1 MRTIAIIVCVIAT
14 LVAQRAAAQQACP
27 ILVVSTNDDVV
38 NGNTS
43 SPCALIANPG
53 ADGIS
58 LREALLAANN
68 ATGSGTITV
77 TFAPALAGAKITL
90 TTQLPPI
97 TRDQITLA
105 GLTNNGQP
113 DITIDASQL
122 SSSGGGTPLSF
133 IGASYFT
140 MNGLNFPSIPA
151 NFNAIQIGGYALGLD
166 NGYRAPAQM
175 CCVAITGNAFSNG
188 TGNNTFAV
196 YISATISNETIS
208 DVAIANNSFSQLFE
222 AINLQGGGAPPS
234 FGLTSNSVIQDV
246 AIFGNSFSQITA
258 YAGVELSNTTG
269 TNNRILDTKILQ
281 NNFSNSQQGVF
292 LNNNAGAQNSVI
304 ADTLIARNVF
314 TAVAD
319 PSVGLVAGVYG
330 GAQNNTIA
338 NTQIVNN
345 VINQGSNSQQSGGI
359 FINDN
364 QDGQEINNAVSGVS
378 IVNDTFSGQFAYNA
392 VGVVSTGDVSGV
404 AVFNTIF
411 YGIEYSAVGGM
422 TPSQV
427 SYSIINQTG
436 FTGANHN
443 FNADPLFVN
452 GSGGNFELQSGSPA
466 LHAGVTAGAPAID
479 IACQPRGSPPSIGA
493 YEFEG
498 PNICS
503 STYSAPLT
511 ATPTSGTPPL
521 AVTFTAS
528 GLALPM
534 TYTVNFG
541 DGTTG
546 ALTQSS
552 CIGLSAIVSG
562 QGGIQC
568 SGSASHTYT
577 AAGSYSATL
586 LNALGLTVGSVE
598 IFVTGAAPNAGIA
611 APHKA
616 ATVGSQT
623 ILGSQTLG
631 SQTLGLQ
638 TLGSQTIPALQDA
651 MQDGPRQTLEAAVA
665 GSNATVPTIS
675 SFTASPASIAPFG
688 EGESATLS
696 WSVASATSLSIS
708 GLGTVTGNS
717 IQVSPS
723 QTTTYTLT
731 ASNAQ
736 GAATAQTTVT
746 VAGYRS
752 RRADPLSR

>member
-1 MRTIAIIVCVIAT
+1 MRTIAIIVCAIAT
-14 LVAQRAAAQQACP
+14 LVAQQAAAQQACP
-27 ILVVSTNDDVV
+27 SLVISTNDDVV

-68 ATGSGTITV
+68 ATGSGTITI
-77 TFAPALAGAKITL
+77 TFEPSLAGAKITL
-90 TTQLPPI
+90 TGQFAPI
-97 TRDQITLA
+97 MRDQITLA

-122 SSSGGGTPLSF
+122 SSSGGGTPLFF

-140 MNGLNFPSIPA
+140 MNGLNFSSIPA

-166 NGYRAPAQM
+166 NGHSAPAQM
-175 CCVAITGNAFSNG
+175 CCVAITGNTFSNG

-196 YISATISNETIS
+196 YVSATISNETIS
-208 DVAIANNSFSQLFE
+208 DVTIANNSFSQLFE
-222 AINLQGGGAPPS
+222 AVNLQGGGAPPS
-234 FGLTSNSVIQDV
+234 FGPTSNSVIQDV

-258 YAGVELSNTTG
+258 YAGVELNTTG
-269 TNNRILDTKILQ
+269 MSNHILETQILQ
-281 NNFSNSQQGVF
+281 NSFSNSQQGVF

-314 TAVAD
+314 TAVTD
-319 PSVGLVAGVYG
+319 PAVGLVAGVSG
-330 GAQNNTIA
+330 GAKNNTIT

-345 VINQGSNSQQSGGI
+345 IISQGSNSQQSGGI

-378 IVNDTFSGQFAYNA
+378 IVNDTFSGQFAYDA
-392 VGVVSTGDVSGV
+392 VAVVSTGHVSGV

-427 SYSIINQTG
+427 SYSIINQAG
-436 FTGANHN
+436 FTGVNHN
-443 FNADPLFVN
+443 FNADPLFLN
-452 GSGGNFELQSGSPA
+452 ASGGNFELQSGSPA
-466 LHAGVTAGAPAID
+466 LHAGITAGAPAID
-479 IACQPRGSPPSIGA
+479 LDCQPRGSPPSIGA
-493 YEFEG
+493 YEFDG
-498 PNICS
+498 PNICPS
-503 STYSAPLT
+503 AYSAPLT
-511 ATPTSGTPPL
+511 ATPASGTPPL
-521 AVTFTAS
+521 VVTFTAS
-528 GLALPM
+528 DLTPPM
-534 TYTVNFG
+534 TYTINFG

-546 ALTQSS
+546 ALTQGS
-552 CIGLSAIVSG
+552 CIGVTAIVGG

-577 AAGSYSATL
+577 AAGSYTATL
-586 LNALGLTVGSVE
+586 LNALGLTVG
-598 IFVTGAAPNAGIA
+598 IAAITVTGAAPTVSFTPTSPPTPRAGIA
-611 APHKA
+611 YNRIDASGGIAPSTNKA
-616 ATVGSQT
+616 A
-623 ILGSQTLG
+623 
-631 SQTLGLQ
+631 
-638 TLGSQTIPALQDA
+638 
-651 MQDGPRQTLEAAVA
+651 
-665 GSNATVPTIS
+665 NASVPTIS
-675 SFTASPASIAPFG
+675 SFTASPASISPFDG
-688 EGESATLS
+688 ASATLS

-708 GLGTVTGNS
+708 GLGAVIGNS

-731 ASNAQ
+731 AGNAQ
-736 GAATAQTTVT
+736 GSVTAQTTVT
-746 VAGYRS
+746 VAGYR
-752 RRADPLSR
+752 